1 MCYLFFTFFIIT
13 YTFALFLILGFTS
26 EHDGLATMHDILDAK
41 WLYDN
46 HRDESYLRK
55 VIRPL
60 EGLLTHYKRI
70 VMKDSAVRIT
80 FYP

>member
-1 MCYLFFTFFIIT
+1 MY
-13 YTFALFLILGFTS
+13 
-26 EHDGLATMHDILDAK
+26 TMHDILDAQ

-60 EGLLTHYKRI
+60 EGLLIHYKRI
-70 VMKDSAVRIT
+70 VMKDSAVIC
-80 FYP
+80 FLYHIILLGSNCNNLYYNIKI